1 MPRLELFRT
10 EDVSSAVLF
19 DEMLLKIIL
28 SHSRCW
34 MQAEDKRRLANK
46 RVKSSFANTSLQGA
60 QNGQLSGAMNGHVR
74 GSQDRPPTQ
83 MAFPAASSS
92 PRQLNLISKN
102 NALSF
107 GFNVSDFL
115 ALLTLMTLLYGW
127 FRNAPGEL
135 S

>member
-28 SHSRCW
+28 SHGRCW

-74 GSQDRPPTQ
+74 GSHDHPPT
-83 MAFPAASSS
+83 PNGVSRS
-92 PRQLNLISKN
+92 LI
-102 NALSF
+102 
-107 GFNVSDFL
+107 L
-115 ALLTLMTLLYGW
+115 AETAEFDL
-127 FRNAPGEL
+127 
-135 S
+135 